1 VLFHIEW
8 TVTSTKGSTMKR
20 YQLYVHVDGFWE
32 LLRGIDADSHFAAFE
47 AAMALLD
54 ERHAKFPIRLEQDC
68 EAPEVLPLADYAL
81 A

>member
-1 VLFHIEW
+1 
-8 TVTSTKGSTMKR
+8 MKR

-47 AAMALLD
+47 LAMRLLD
-54 ERHAKFPIRLEQDC
+54 ERHANLPIRLEQDC
-68 EAPEVLPLADYAL
+68 DAPQVLPLADYAL